1 MTLIETSNCV
11 PAGEGVLGSV
21 RPTHEHTSDIEFG
34 WRLLR
39 QLVELE
45 IGYGMVVREC
55 DVIAVEATEGTDS
68 LIRRSGELCRRKGWV
83 LLKTAPAHDHL
94 GQPGQPGRRPDQV
107 GPLPVIDAQTIMTLA
122 AAGGGCLAVNAERVL
137 FADKPRV
144 IEAAD
149 RSKIAVVGVV
159 EDPRSDSAGEMPNLV

>member
-55 DVIAVEATEGTDS
+55 DVIAVEATEGTVS

-83 LLKTAPAHDHL
+83 LLKTAPAHDR
-94 GQPGQPGRRPDQV
+94 PGRCPGQV
-107 GPLPVIDAQTIMTLA
+107 GPLPVIDVETIKTLA
-122 AAGGGCLAVNAERVL
+122 AAGGGCLAVDAERVL
-137 FADKPRV
+137 IADKPRV
-144 IEAAD
+144 IDTAD
-149 RSKIAVVGVV
+149 RMKIAVVGVV

>member
-1 MTLIETSNCV
+1 MTLIDLSNCV

-21 RPTHEHTSDIEFG
+21 RPTQEHTGDIEFG

-55 DVIAVEATEGTDS
+55 DVIAVEATEGTVS

-83 LLKTAPAHDHL
+83 LLKTATAHDHPGQI
-94 GQPGQPGRRPDQV
+94 GQPPM
-107 GPLPVIDAQTIMTLA
+107 IDVETINALA
-122 AAGGGCLAVNAERVL
+122 AAGGGCLAVDSERVL

-149 RSKIAVVGVV
+149 RKRIAVVGVV
-159 EDPRSDSAGEMPNLV
+159 ENPRSDSAGEEPNLM

>member
-11 PAGEGVLGSV
+11 PAGKGVLGSV
-21 RPTHEHTSDIEFG
+21 LPSHEHTGDITFG
-34 WRLLR
+34 WRMLQ

-55 DVIAVEATEGTDS
+55 DVIAVQATEDILS
-68 LIRRSGELCRRKGWV
+68 VIRRSGKLCRRKGWT
-83 LLKTAPAHDHL
+83 LLKSATARD
-94 GQPGQPGRRPDQV
+94 QPGPLGERPGS
-107 GPLPVIDAQTIMTLA
+107 LPVIDAEIVEALA

-144 IEAAD
+144 IEAAN
-149 RSKIAVVGVV
+149 RAKIAVVGVV
-159 EDPRSDSAGEMPNLV
+159 EDPWLKKIDRD

>member
-1 MTLIETSNCV
+1 MTLIEMSNCV

-55 DVIAVEATEGTDS
+55 DVIAVQATEGTVP

-83 LLKTAPAHDHL
+83 LLKTATAHDHPGQL
-94 GQPGQPGRRPDQV
+94 GQPPM
-107 GPLPVIDAQTIMTLA
+107 IDVETIHALA
-122 AAGGGCLAVNAERVL
+122 AAGGGCLAVDSERVL
-137 FADKPRV
+137 FADKTRV

-149 RSKIAVVGVV
+149 RKRIAVVGVV
-159 EDPRSDSAGEMPNLV
+159 ENPRPKKIDRE